1 MKVGFARSFAW
12 CAATCFSALAGA
24 ALVLIASSA
33 GAAAPSGAGGHT
45 GAGKP
50 SVATAPAKAPAPA
63 PAKTDLPFAR
73 VYLAVRGCMSCSHC
87 RTAIRQMVRSNAGGG
102 EARLGDDQVEV
113 RYATPR
119 AVPLSDVIRSLAESR
134 LHDLSLV
141 DVLLEA
147 RGTIGL
153 AEDGTARFALAET
166 GQSFP
171 LVIDRA
177 LARPAAGGKPVRL
190 TAVVDGW
197 RNKGILSLSAKEI
210 RPAG

>member
-1 MKVGFARSFAW
+1 MKIGFARFLARLD
-12 CAATCFSALAGA
+12 AARVSSWVGA
-24 ALVLIASSA
+24 ALILIAAPA
-33 GAAAPSGAGGHT
+33 GIAAPSGT
-45 GAGKP
+45 RKP
-50 SVATAPAKAPAPA
+50 AAAAAVQ
-63 PAKTDLPFAR
+63 TDPPFAR

-87 RTAIRQMVRSNAGGG
+87 RTSIRQMVRSNAGGG

-119 AVPLSDVIRSLAESR
+119 AVPLRDVIRSLAESR

-141 DVLLEA
+141 DVLFEA

-153 AEDGTARFALAET
+153 AKDGTATFALAET

-177 LARPAAGGKPVRL
+177 LTRPAGGTPVRL

-197 RNKGILSLSAKEI
+197 RKRGTLSLSAKEI

>member
-1 MKVGFARSFAW
+1 MKMVV
-12 CAATCFSALAGA
+12 A
-24 ALVLIASSA
+24 ALILIASSPAMAAPSSA
-33 GAAAPSGAGGHT
+33 GRPTVAAAPD
-45 GAGKP
+45 
-50 SVATAPAKAPAPA
+50 KADP
-63 PAKTDLPFAR
+63 PFAR
-73 VYLAVRGCMSCSHC
+73 VYLAVRGCM
-87 RTAIRQMVRSNAGGG
+87 MVRSNAGGG
-102 EARLGDDQVEV
+102 EARLGEDQVEV

-119 AVPLSDVIRSLAESR
+119 AVPLRDVIRSLAESR

-141 DVLLEA
+141 DVLFEA

-153 AEDGTARFALAET
+153 AEDGTATFALAET

-177 LARPAAGGKPVRL
+177 IARPAGGMPVRL

-197 RNKGILSLSAKEI
+197 RKKGTLSLSAREI

>member
-1 MKVGFARSFAW
+1 
-12 CAATCFSALAGA
+12 
-24 ALVLIASSA
+24 
-33 GAAAPSGAGGHT
+33 
-45 GAGKP
+45 
-50 SVATAPAKAPAPA
+50 
-63 PAKTDLPFAR
+63 
-73 VYLAVRGCMSCSHC
+73 
-87 RTAIRQMVRSNAGGG
+87 MVRSNAGGG
-102 EARLGDDQVEV
+102 EARLGEDQVEV

-119 AVPLSDVIRSLAESR
+119 AVPLRDVIRSLAESR

-141 DVLLEA
+141 DVLFEA

-153 AEDGTARFALAET
+153 AEDGTATFALAET

-177 LARPAAGGKPVRL
+177 IARPAGGMPVRL

-197 RNKGILSLSAKEI
+197 RKKGTLSLSAREI

>member
-1 MKVGFARSFAW
+1 MKIGFARFLARLD
-12 CAATCFSALAGA
+12 AARVSSWVGA
-24 ALVLIASSA
+24 ALILIAAPA
-33 GAAAPSGAGGHT
+33 GMAAPSGT
-45 GAGKP
+45 GKP
-50 SVATAPAKAPAPA
+50 AAAAVQ
-63 PAKTDLPFAR
+63 TDPPFAR

-87 RTAIRQMVRSNAGGG
+87 RTSIRQMVRSNAGDG

-119 AVPLSDVIRSLAESR
+119 AVPLRDVIRSLAESR

-141 DVLLEA
+141 DVLFEA

-153 AEDGTARFALAET
+153 AKDGTATFALAET

-177 LARPAAGGKPVRL
+177 LTRPAGGTPVRL

-197 RNKGILSLSAKEI
+197 RKKGTLSLSAKEI

>member
-1 MKVGFARSFAW
+1 MKATLARTFARYG
-12 CAATCFSALAGA
+12 ATCLSVFAGA
-24 ALVLIASSA
+24 ALLVIAGSPA
-33 GAAAPSGAGGHT
+33 VAAPS

-50 SVATAPAKAPAPA
+50 SVAAA
-63 PAKTDLPFAR
+63 PAKTDPPFAR

-87 RTAIRQMVRSNAGGG
+87 RTAIRQMVRSNAAGG
-102 EARLGDDQVEV
+102 EARLGEDQVEV

-119 AVPLSDVIRSLAESR
+119 TVPLRDVIRSLAESR

-141 DVLLEA
+141 DVLFEA

-153 AEDGTARFALAET
+153 AGDGSATFALAET

-171 LVIDRA
+171 LVIDRT
-177 LARPAAGGKPVRL
+177 LARPSAGTPVRL

-197 RNKGILSLSAKEI
+197 RKKGALSLSAREI

>member
-1 MKVGFARSFAW
+1 MKIGFARSFAR
-12 CAATCFSALAGA
+12 CGAASLSASVGA
-24 ALVLIASSA
+24 ALILIAASTA
-33 GAAAPSGAGGHT
+33 TAAPSGAGVT
-45 GAGKP
+45 SGAGR
-50 SVATAPAKAPAPA
+50 SAVTQA
-63 PAKTDLPFAR
+63 PAKTDPPFAR

-87 RTAIRQMVRSNAGGG
+87 RTAIRQMVRSNAAGG

-119 AVPLSDVIRSLAESR
+119 TVPLRDVIRSLAESR

-141 DVLLEA
+141 DVLFEA

-153 AEDGTARFALAET
+153 AEDGSATFALAET

-177 LARPAAGGKPVRL
+177 LTRPAGGTPVRL

-197 RNKGILSLSAKEI
+197 RKKGALSLSAKEI

>member
-1 MKVGFARSFAW
+1 MNVGFARSFARW
-12 CAATCFSALAGA
+12 GAKCFSALAGA
-24 ALVLIASSA
+24 ALIVIAASA
-33 GAAAPSGAGGHT
+33 GVAAPSGVGGQA

-63 PAKTDLPFAR
+63 KADPPFAR

-87 RTAIRQMVRSNAGGG
+87 RTAIRQMVRSNAAGG

-119 AVPLSDVIRSLAESR
+119 AVPLRDVIRSLAECR

-153 AEDGTARFALAET
+153 AEDGTATFALAET

-197 RNKGILSLSAKEI
+197 RNKGTLSLSAKEI

>member
-1 MKVGFARSFAW
+1 MKIGFACFPARLD
-12 CAATCFSALAGA
+12 AARVSSWVGA
-24 ALVLIASSA
+24 ALILIAAPA
-33 GAAAPSGAGGHT
+33 GIAAPSGT
-45 GAGKP
+45 GK
-50 SVATAPAKAPAPA
+50 SAPAAASA
-63 PAKTDLPFAR
+63 QTDPPFAR

-87 RTAIRQMVRSNAGGG
+87 RTSIRQMVRSNAGGG

-119 AVPLSDVIRSLAESR
+119 AVPLREVIRSLAESR

-141 DVLLEA
+141 DVLFEA

-153 AEDGTARFALAET
+153 AKDGTATFALAET

-171 LVIDRA
+171 LKIDRA
-177 LARPAAGGKPVRL
+177 LARPAGGAPVRL

-197 RNKGILSLSAKEI
+197 RKKGTLSLSAKEI
-210 RPAG
+210 RPGG

>member
-1 MKVGFARSFAW
+1 MKMVV
-12 CAATCFSALAGA
+12 A
-24 ALVLIASSA
+24 ALILIASSPAMAAPSSA
-33 GAAAPSGAGGHT
+33 GRPTVAAAPD
-45 GAGKP
+45 
-50 SVATAPAKAPAPA
+50 KADP
-63 PAKTDLPFAR
+63 PFAR

-102 EARLGDDQVEV
+102 EARLGEDQVEV

-119 AVPLSDVIRSLAESR
+119 AVPLRDVIRSLAESR

-141 DVLLEA
+141 DVLFEA

-153 AEDGTARFALAET
+153 AEDGTATFALAET

-177 LARPAAGGKPVRL
+177 IARPAGGMPVRL

-197 RNKGILSLSAKEI
+197 RKKGTLSLSAREI

>member
-1 MKVGFARSFAW
+1 MKIGFGRSFA
-12 CAATCFSALAGA
+12 CCGAACLSASVGA
-24 ALVLIASSA
+24 ALILIAASA
-33 GAAAPSGAGGHT
+33 GMAAPSGAGGRA

-50 SVATAPAKAPAPA
+50 SVAAQPT
-63 PAKTDLPFAR
+63 KTDPPFAR

-87 RTAIRQMVRSNAGGG
+87 RTAVRQMVRSNAGGG

-113 RYATPR
+113 RYVTPR
-119 AVPLSDVIRSLAESR
+119 AVPLREVIRSLAESR

-141 DVLLEA
+141 DVLFEA

-153 AEDGTARFALAET
+153 SEDGSATFALAET

-177 LARPAAGGKPVRL
+177 LARPAGGRPVRL

-197 RNKGILSLSAKEI
+197 RRKGTLSLSAREI

>member
-1 MKVGFARSFAW
+1 MKIGASLILI
-12 CAATCFSALAGA
+12 AATTAMA
-24 ALVLIASSA
+24 ATASLGASSA
-33 GAAAPSGAGGHT
+33 SPAAAPA

-50 SVATAPAKAPAPA
+50 AVAAAPAKIDP
-63 PAKTDLPFAR
+63 PFAR

-87 RTAIRQMVRSNAGGG
+87 RTSIRQMVRANAAGG
-102 EARLGDDQVEV
+102 EARLGEDQVEV

-119 AVPLSDVIRSLAESR
+119 SVPLRDVIRSLAESR

-141 DVLLEA
+141 DVLFEA
-147 RGTIGL
+147 RGTI
-153 AEDGTARFALAET
+153 ATAVDGSATFALAET

-177 LARPAAGGKPVRL
+177 IARPAAGKPVRL

-197 RNKGILSLSAKEI
+197 RTKGALSLSAKEI
-210 RPAG
+210 HPAG

>member
-1 MKVGFARSFAW
+1 MKTGFARFLARLD
-12 CAATCFSALAGA
+12 AARISSWVGA
-24 ALVLIASSA
+24 ALILIAAPA
-33 GAAAPSGAGGHT
+33 GIAAPSGT
-45 GAGKP
+45 GKAVP
-50 SVATAPAKAPAPA
+50 AASVQ
-63 PAKTDLPFAR
+63 TDPPFAR

-87 RTAIRQMVRSNAGGG
+87 RTSIRQMVRSNAGGG

-119 AVPLSDVIRSLAESR
+119 SVPLRDVIRSLAESR

-141 DVLLEA
+141 DVLFEA

-153 AEDGTARFALAET
+153 AKDGTATFALAET

-177 LARPAAGGKPVRL
+177 LTRPAGGTPVRL

-197 RNKGILSLSAKEI
+197 RKKGPLSLSAREI

>member
-1 MKVGFARSFAW
+1 MKIGYACFLAR
-12 CAATCFSALAGA
+12 LGA
-24 ALVLIASSA
+24 ARFSIGVGAARLSASVGVALIVIAAPASM
-33 GAAAPSGAGGHT
+33 AAPSAT
-45 GAGKP
+45 GKAARAAA
-50 SVATAPAKAPAPA
+50 SVR
-63 PAKTDLPFAR
+63 TDPPFAR

-87 RTAIRQMVRSNAGGG
+87 RTSIRQMVRSNAGGG

-119 AVPLSDVIRSLAESR
+119 TVPLREVIRSLAESR

-141 DVLLEA
+141 DVLFEA

-153 AEDGTARFALAET
+153 AEDGTATFALAET

-177 LARPAAGGKPVRL
+177 LSRPAGGTPVRL
-190 TAVVDGW
+190 TALVDGW
-197 RNKGILSLSAKEI
+197 RKKGTLSLSAREI

>member
-1 MKVGFARSFAW
+1 MKVGFARSFAR
-12 CAATCFSALAGA
+12 CGATCFSAFVGA
-24 ALVLIASSA
+24 ALVLIASST
-33 GAAAPSGAGGHT
+33 GAAAPSGAGGPA

-50 SVATAPAKAPAPA
+50 SVATAPAKADP
-63 PAKTDLPFAR
+63 PFAR